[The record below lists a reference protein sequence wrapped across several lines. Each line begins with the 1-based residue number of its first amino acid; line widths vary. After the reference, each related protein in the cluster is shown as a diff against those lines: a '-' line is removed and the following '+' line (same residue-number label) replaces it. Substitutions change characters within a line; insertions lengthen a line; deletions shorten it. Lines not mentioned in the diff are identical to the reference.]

1 MSSRVDRV
9 AGAGPKGSPSSLG
22 LATVASFRLA
32 SLNSTQPPGRQEVAE
47 RSQSELTSNLLIPK
61 EQRPMASIFSAGNEP
76 NFRKAAGARAASA
89 FDTPR
94 SFDLNTT
101 IAQIL

>member
-1 MSSRVDRV
+1 MARFSRLARHELGAALPKSSRVDRV

-32 SLNSTQPPGRQEVAE
+32 PLDCTPPQPPSRQEVAE

-61 EQRPMASIFSAGNEP
+61 EQRPICLLYTSPS
-76 NFRKAAGARAASA
+76 
-89 FDTPR
+89 PR
-94 SFDLNTT
+94 DY
-101 IAQIL
+101 A

>member
-1 MSSRVDRV
+1 MARFSRLARHDLGAALPKSSRVDRV

-32 SLNSTQPPGRQEVAE
+32 SLDCTPPQPPSRQEVAE

-61 EQRPMASIFSAGNEP
+61 EQRPMASIFSAGSEP
-76 NFRKAAGARAASA
+76 NSASS
-89 FDTPR
+89 R
-94 SFDLNTT
+94 LRNR
-101 IAQIL
+101 